1 MKSKKETCMD
11 EEAPLGAKKP
21 RSLPTTD
28 ALLGNTSV
36 VPLMRARSY
45 TYTLSLFNLTSATLH
60 FNPKK
65 WLMQLWSLYLH
76 NYCFTQQYYETKVSR
91 IALVGLSQAPIFNGL
106 NESL

>member
-1 MKSKKETCMD
+1 MKSKKEACMD

-45 TYTLSLFNLTSATLH
+45 TYTLSLSLTLLRQPYTLI
-60 FNPKK
+60 PK
-65 WLMQLWSLYLH
+65 
-76 NYCFTQQYYETKVSR
+76 
-91 IALVGLSQAPIFNGL
+91 NG
-106 NESL
+106 